1 MTRTTL
7 ERIAWLRTPQSERGS
22 GTSVRMSVDG
32 RKILVSLKD
41 LKHDAL
47 KKYAKSLGIKA

>member
-1 MTRTTL
+1 MIRTTL
-7 ERIAWLRTPQSERGS
+7 ERIAWLRTPKSERGS

-47 KKYAKSLGIKA
+47 KKYARSLGIKS